1 MGRPNYSRSVG
12 AAPPR
17 SLHLNPVPELDFDVA
32 ILGGGM
38 GGYPAAIRASQL
50 GLKVALVE
58 GGKLGGT
65 CLHVGCIPT
74 KALLESSELFHRVA
88 ARGAEFGLKAEV
100 VGYDYPAIAARR
112 DAVVGQLYKGVQ
124 YLMKKN
130 KIEVVQANGRI
141 RDRNTIEADG
151 KLVKAKNLIVAT
163 GSTVKTLPGIA
174 LDGEYIVSSDNAVL
188 AASVPESI
196 CIIGAGAVGVEFA
209 TFYNQ
214 LGVKV
219 TLLEALDRVVPLED
233 EDVSKELLAA
243 FKKAGIDCR
252 LGVKVSGAKKARDG
266 VSVATDQGEVWAK
279 QLLVAV
285 GRAAVSKDL
294 GLEQAGVQ
302 THPNG
307 FIKVDEWMRTS
318 ADGIH
323 AIGDVIGGFLLA
335 HAASHEGIVAAEDIA
350 GQRLA
355 PMDQNL
361 ITRCTYS
368 HPQIASVGLTEKQAR
383 EKGHEVKVGKF
394 PFSAIGRAQIHGET
408 GGFVKIVADAKT
420 GQLLGTHIIGDSAT
434 ELIAEPALTQLFQ
447 GDAWELGRNIHPH
460 PTLSEAV
467 MEAAMAV
474 DGHAIHF

>member
-1 MGRPNYSRSVG
+1 VPNF
-12 AAPPR
+12 
-17 SLHLNPVPELDFDVA
+17 DFDVA

-58 GGKLGGT
+58 SNKLGGT
-65 CLHVGCIPT
+65 CLHIGCIPT
-74 KALLESSELFHRVA
+74 KALLESSELYHRIA
-88 ARGAEFGLKAEV
+88 TRGAEFGIRAEV
-100 VGYDYPAIAARR
+100 VGYDYPRIAQRR

-130 KIEVVQANGRI
+130 KIEVVEGKGEL
-141 RDRNTIEADG
+141 RDRNTIEVGAR
-151 KLVKAKNLIVAT
+151 KITAKDLIVAT
-163 GSTVKTLPGIA
+163 GSTVKTLPGLE
-174 LDGEYIVSSDNAVL
+174 LDGQFIISSDNAVL
-188 AASVPESI
+188 SKEAPESI
-196 CIIGAGAVGVEFA
+196 VIIGAGAVGVEFA
-209 TFYNQ
+209 TFYSQ

-219 TLLEALDRVVPLED
+219 TLLEALDRLVPLED

-252 LGVKVSGAKKARDG
+252 TGVKVKGAKKARDG
-266 VSVATDQGEVWAK
+266 VSVDTDQGEVWAR

-285 GRAAVSKDL
+285 GRAAVSKEI
-294 GLEQAGVQ
+294 GLDAVGVE

-318 ADGIH
+318 AEGIH
-323 AIGDVIGGFLLA
+323 AIGDVVGGYLLA

-355 PMDQNL
+355 PMDQDL
-361 ITRCTYS
+361 VTRCTYS
-368 HPQIASVGLTEKQAR
+368 HPQVASVGMTEKQAR

-408 GGFVKIVADAKT
+408 AGLVKIVADAKT
-420 GQLLGTHIIGDSAT
+420 GRMLGTHIVGPEAT

>member
-1 MGRPNYSRSVG
+1 
-12 AAPPR
+12 
-17 SLHLNPVPELDFDVA
+17 
-32 ILGGGM
+32 M

-58 GGKLGGT
+58 SNKLGGT
-65 CLHVGCIPT
+65 CLHIGCIPT
-74 KALLESSELFHRVA
+74 KALLESSELYHRVA
-88 ARGAEFGLKAEV
+88 TRGAEFGLKAEI
-100 VGYDYPAIAARR
+100 VGYDYPKIAERR

-130 KIEVVQANGRI
+130 KIEVVEGKGRV
-141 RDRNTIEADG
+141 RDRSTIEVGARQ
-151 KLVKAKNLIVAT
+151 LKAKNLIVAT
-163 GSTVKTLPGIA
+163 GSVVKTLPGLE
-174 LDGEYIVSSDNAVL
+174 LDGQFIVSSDHAVL
-188 AASVPESI
+188 SSSAPESI

-219 TLLEALDRVVPLED
+219 TLLEALDRLVPLED
-233 EDVSKELLAA
+233 DDVSKELLSA

-252 LGVKVSGAKKARDG
+252 LGVKVSGAKKARGG
-266 VSVATDQGEVWAK
+266 VSIETDQGEVWAN

-285 GRAAVSKDL
+285 GRAAVSKEL

-302 THPNG
+302 LQPNG

-318 ADGIH
+318 VDSIH
-323 AIGDVIGGFLLA
+323 AIGDVVGGYLLA

-355 PMDQNL
+355 PMDQQL

-368 HPQIASVGLTEKQAR
+368 HPQIASVGLTEKQAQ
-383 EKGHEVKVGKF
+383 ESGHEVKVGKF

-408 GGFVKIVADAKT
+408 SGFVKIVGDAKT
-420 GQLLGTHIIGDSAT
+420 GQLLGTHIIGAEAT

-474 DGHAIHF
+474 DGHAIHI

>member
-1 MGRPNYSRSVG
+1 
-12 AAPPR
+12 
-17 SLHLNPVPELDFDVA
+17 VPELDFDVV

-58 GGKLGGT
+58 SDKLGGT
-65 CLHVGCIPT
+65 CLHIGCIPT
-74 KALLESSELFHRVA
+74 KALLESSELYHRVA
-88 ARGAEFGLKAEV
+88 TRGSEFGLKAEV
-100 VGYDYPAIAARR
+100 VGYDYPRIAERR
-112 DAVVGQLYKGVQ
+112 DAVVNQLYKGVQ

-130 KIEVVQANGRI
+130 KIEVVEGKGRL
-141 RDRNTIEADG
+141 RDRNTIEVGA
-151 KLVKAKNLIVAT
+151 KQVKGKNLIVAT
-163 GSTVKTLPGIA
+163 GSVVKTLPGLE
-174 LDGEYIVSSDNAVL
+174 LDGQFVISSDHAVL
-188 AASVPESI
+188 SKSAPESI

-219 TLLEALDRVVPLED
+219 TLLEALDRLVPLED
-233 EDVSKELLAA
+233 EDVSKELLTA

-252 LGVKVSGAKKARDG
+252 LGVKVSGAKKARGG
-266 VSVATDQGEVWAK
+266 VSVDTDQGEVWAN

-285 GRAAVSKDL
+285 GRAAVSREL

-302 THPNG
+302 LQPNG

-318 ADGIH
+318 VDSIH
-323 AIGDVIGGFLLA
+323 AIGDVVGGYLLA

-355 PMDQNL
+355 PMEQTL

-368 HPQIASVGLTEKQAR
+368 HPQVASVGLTEKQAK
-383 EKGHEVKVGKF
+383 ESGHEVKVGKF

-408 GGFVKIVADAKT
+408 AGFVKIVADAKS
-420 GQLLGTHIIGDSAT
+420 GQLLGTHIVGADAT

>member
-1 MGRPNYSRSVG
+1 MPDF
-12 AAPPR
+12 
-17 SLHLNPVPELDFDVA
+17 DFDVA

-58 GGKLGGT
+58 ADKLGGT
-65 CLHVGCIPT
+65 CLHIGCIPT
-74 KALLESSELFHRVA
+74 KALLESSELYHRVA
-88 ARGAEFGLKAEV
+88 TRGVEFGLKAEV
-100 VGYDYPAIAARR
+100 VGYDYQRIAQRR

-130 KIEVVQANGRI
+130 KIEVIQGRGRL
-141 RDRNTIEADG
+141 RDRNSIEVNG
-151 KLVKAKNLIVAT
+151 KQVKAPNLILAT
-163 GSTVKTLPGIA
+163 GSSVKTLPGLE
-174 LDGEYIVSSDNAVL
+174 LDGQFIISSDNAVL
-188 AASVPESI
+188 AKDVPESI

-209 TFYNQ
+209 TFYSE

-219 TLLEALDRVVPLED
+219 TLLEALDRLVPLED
-233 EDVSKELLAA
+233 EEVSKELLSS
-243 FKKAGIDCR
+243 FKKAGIDVR
-252 LGVKVSGAKKARDG
+252 VGVKVSGARKARDG
-266 VSVATDQGEVWAK
+266 VSVDTDQGEVWAK

-285 GRAAVSKDL
+285 GRAAVSKEL
-294 GLEQAGVQ
+294 GLEQVGVQ
-302 THPNG
+302 LHPSG

-318 ADGIH
+318 AESIH
-323 AIGDVIGGFLLA
+323 AIGDVVGGYLLA

-350 GQRLA
+350 GQRTA
-355 PMDQNL
+355 PMEQEL
-361 ITRCTYS
+361 VTRCTYS

-383 EKGHEVKVGKF
+383 EKGHEVKVGRF
-394 PFSAIGRAQIHGET
+394 PFSAIGRAQIHGDT
-408 GGFVKIVADAKT
+408 AGFVKIVSDAKT
-420 GQLLGTHIIGDSAT
+420 GQMLGTHIIGAEAT

>member
-1 MGRPNYSRSVG
+1 MPDF
-12 AAPPR
+12 
-17 SLHLNPVPELDFDVA
+17 DFDVA

-58 GGKLGGT
+58 ANKLGGT
-65 CLHVGCIPT
+65 CLHIGCIPT
-74 KALLESSELFHRVA
+74 KALLESSELYHRVA
-88 ARGAEFGLKAEV
+88 ARGTEFGLKAEV
-100 VGYDYPAIAARR
+100 VGYDYPKIAERR
-112 DAVVGQLYKGVQ
+112 DAVVNKLYQGVQ
-124 YLMKKN
+124 FLMKKN
-130 KIEVVQANGRI
+130 KIEVVQAKGRL
-141 RDRNTIEADG
+141 RDKNTIEANG
-151 KLVKAKNLIVAT
+151 RMLRAKNLIIAT
-163 GSTVKTLPGIA
+163 GSVVRTLPGLE
-174 LDGEYIVSSDNAVL
+174 LDGQVIVSSDNAVL
-188 AASVPESI
+188 AKDVPESI

-209 TFYNQ
+209 TLYNQ

-219 TLLEALDRVVPLED
+219 TLLEALDRLVPLED
-233 EDVSKELLAA
+233 EDVSKEMLAA

-252 LGVKVSGAKKARDG
+252 IGVKVSGAKKARGG
-266 VSVATDQGEVWAK
+266 VSIDTDQGEVWAH

-285 GRAAVSKDL
+285 GRSAVSKEL
-294 GLEQAGVQ
+294 GLDQVGVQ
-302 THPNG
+302 TQPNG
-307 FIKVDEWMRTS
+307 FIKVDEWCRTS
-318 ADGIH
+318 VDSIH
-323 AIGDVIGGFLLA
+323 AIGDVIGGYLLA

-368 HPQIASVGLTEKQAR
+368 HPQIASVGMTEKQAR

-408 GGFVKIVADAKT
+408 VGFVKVVADAKT
-420 GQLLGTHIIGDSAT
+420 GQLLGTHIVGDSAT

>member
-1 MGRPNYSRSVG
+1 MPDS
-12 AAPPR
+12 
-17 SLHLNPVPELDFDVA
+17 DFDVA

-50 GLKVALVE
+50 GLKVAIVE

-74 KALLESSELFHRVA
+74 KALLESSELYHRVA

-100 VGYDYPAIAARR
+100 VGYDYPRIAERR
-112 DAVVGQLYKGVQ
+112 DAIVAQLYKGVQ

-130 KIEVVQANGRI
+130 KIEVVQAKGRL

-151 KLVKAKNLIVAT
+151 KVVRAKNLVIAT

-174 LDGEYIVSSDNAVL
+174 LDGEYIVSSDNAVM
-188 AASVPESI
+188 AKTVPESI

-209 TFYNQ
+209 TLYNQ
-214 LGVKV
+214 LGAKV
-219 TLLEALDRVVPLED
+219 TLLEALDRLVPLED
-233 EDVSKELLAA
+233 EDVSKEMTAA
-243 FKKAGIDCR
+243 FKKAGIDVR
-252 LGVKVSGAKKARDG
+252 VGVKVSGAKKARGG
-266 VSVATDQGEVWAK
+266 VSVETDQGEVWAN

-302 THPNG
+302 MQPSG
-307 FIKVDEWMRTS
+307 FIKVDEWMRTT
-318 ADGIH
+318 AEGIH
-323 AIGDVIGGFLLA
+323 AIGDVVGGYLLA
-335 HAASHEGIVAAEDIA
+335 HAAAHEGMTAVEDIA
-350 GQRLA
+350 GQRIA
-355 PMDQNL
+355 PMEQEL
-361 ITRCTYS
+361 VTRCTYS
-368 HPQIASVGLTEKQAR
+368 HPQIASVGMTEKQAR

-394 PFSAIGRAQIHGET
+394 PFSAIGRALIHGET
-408 GGFVKIVADAKT
+408 TGFVKIVADAKT
-420 GQLLGTHIIGDSAT
+420 GQLLGTHIVGDSAT

-474 DGHAIHF
+474 DGRAIHF

>member
-1 MGRPNYSRSVG
+1 
-12 AAPPR
+12 
-17 SLHLNPVPELDFDVA
+17 VPEFDFDVA

-50 GLKVALVE
+50 GMKVALVE
-58 GGKLGGT
+58 AAKLGGT

-74 KALLESSELFHRVA
+74 KALLESSELYHRVA
-88 ARGAEFGLKAEV
+88 SRGVEFGLKAEV
-100 VGYDYPAIAARR
+100 VGYDYPRIAERR
-112 DAVVGQLYKGVQ
+112 DAVVAQLYKGVQ

-130 KIEVVQANGRI
+130 KIEVVAAKGRL

-151 KLVKAKNLIVAT
+151 RMVRAKDLVIAT
-163 GSTVKTLPGIA
+163 GSSVKTLPGIEI
-174 LDGEYIVSSDNAVL
+174 DGQFIVSSDNAVV
-188 AASVPESI
+188 AKTVPESI

-209 TFYNQ
+209 TLYSQ
-214 LGVKV
+214 LGAKV
-219 TLLEALDRVVPLED
+219 TLLEALDRLVPLED
-233 EDVSKELLAA
+233 EDVSKELLSA
-243 FKKAGIDCR
+243 FNKAGIDCR

-266 VSVATDQGEVWAK
+266 VSVQTDKGEVWTK

-294 GLEQAGVQ
+294 GLEQLGVQ

-307 FIKVDEWMRTS
+307 FIKVDEWMRTT

-323 AIGDVIGGFLLA
+323 AIGDVVGGFLLA
-335 HAASHEGIVAAEDIA
+335 HAASHEGVTAVEDIA
-350 GQRLA
+350 GQRIA
-355 PMDQNL
+355 PMEQNL
-361 ITRCTYS
+361 VTRCTYS

-383 EKGHEVKVGKF
+383 DQGHEVKVGKF

-408 GGFVKIVADAKT
+408 AGFVKVVADAKT
-420 GQLLGTHIIGDSAT
+420 GGIIGTHIIGNEAT
-434 ELIAEPALTQLFQ
+434 ELVAEPALTQLFQ

-467 MEAAMAV
+467 MEAALAV
-474 DGHAIHF
+474 DGHAIHI

>member
-1 MGRPNYSRSVG
+1 M
-12 AAPPR
+12 
-17 SLHLNPVPELDFDVA
+17 PELDFDVV

-58 GGKLGGT
+58 SDKLGGT
-65 CLHVGCIPT
+65 CLHIGCIPT
-74 KALLESSELFHRVA
+74 KALLESSELYHRVA
-88 ARGAEFGLKAEV
+88 TRGSEFGLKAEV
-100 VGYDYPAIAARR
+100 VGYDYPRIAERR
-112 DAVVGQLYKGVQ
+112 DAVVNQLYKGVQ

-130 KIEVVQANGRI
+130 KIEVVEGKGRL
-141 RDRNTIEADG
+141 RDRNTIEVGATQ
-151 KLVKAKNLIVAT
+151 VKGKNLIVAT
-163 GSTVKTLPGIA
+163 GSVVKTLPGLE
-174 LDGEYIVSSDNAVL
+174 LDGQFVISSDHAVL
-188 AASVPESI
+188 SKSAPESI

-219 TLLEALDRVVPLED
+219 TLLEALDRLVPLED
-233 EDVSKELLAA
+233 EDVSKELLTA

-252 LGVKVSGAKKARDG
+252 LGVKVSGAKKARGG
-266 VSVATDQGEVWAK
+266 VSVDTDQGEVWAN

-285 GRAAVSKDL
+285 GRAAVSREL

-302 THPNG
+302 LQPNG

-318 ADGIH
+318 VDSIH
-323 AIGDVIGGFLLA
+323 AIGDVVGGYLLA

-355 PMDQNL
+355 PMEQTL

-368 HPQIASVGLTEKQAR
+368 HPQVASVGLTEKQAK
-383 EKGHEVKVGKF
+383 ESGHEVKVGKF

-408 GGFVKIVADAKT
+408 AGFVKIVADAKS
-420 GQLLGTHIIGDSAT
+420 GQLLGTHIVGAEAT

>member
-1 MGRPNYSRSVG
+1 
-12 AAPPR
+12 
-17 SLHLNPVPELDFDVA
+17 VPDFDFDVA

-58 GGKLGGT
+58 ADKLGGT
-65 CLHVGCIPT
+65 CLHIGCIPT
-74 KALLESSELFHRVA
+74 KALLESSELYHRVA
-88 ARGAEFGLKAEV
+88 ARGVEFGLKAEV
-100 VGYDYPAIAARR
+100 VGFDYPKIAERR
-112 DAVVGQLYKGVQ
+112 DAVVGTLYKGVQ

-130 KIEVVQANGRI
+130 KIEVVQARGRL
-141 RDRNTIEADG
+141 RDKNTIEANG
-151 KLVKAKNLIVAT
+151 RVLRAKDLIVAT
-163 GSTVKTLPGIA
+163 GSTVKTLPGLE
-174 LDGEYIVSSDNAVL
+174 LDGQFVVSSDNAVL
-188 AASVPESI
+188 AKEVPESI

-209 TFYNQ
+209 TLYNQ

-219 TLLEALDRVVPLED
+219 TLLEALDRLVPLED
-233 EDVSKELLAA
+233 EDVSKEMLSA

-252 LGVKVSGAKKARDG
+252 LGVKVSGAKKARGG
-266 VSVATDQGEVWAK
+266 VSVATDQGEVWAH

-285 GRAAVSKDL
+285 GRAALSKDL
-294 GLEQAGVQ
+294 GLEQVGVQ

-318 ADGIH
+318 VDSIH

-355 PMDQNL
+355 PMDQDL

-394 PFSAIGRAQIHGET
+394 PFSAIGRAQINGET
-408 GGFVKIVADAKT
+408 GGFVKVVADAKT
-420 GQLLGTHIIGDSAT
+420 GQLLGTHIVGASAT

-474 DGHAIHF
+474 DGHAIHI

>member
-1 MGRPNYSRSVG
+1 
-12 AAPPR
+12 
-17 SLHLNPVPELDFDVA
+17 
-32 ILGGGM
+32 M

-58 GGKLGGT
+58 SDKLGGT

-74 KALLESSELFHRVA
+74 KALLESSELYHRVA
-88 ARGAEFGLKAEV
+88 TRGTEFGLKAEV
-100 VGYDYPAIAARR
+100 VGFDYPRIAARR

-130 KIEVVQANGRI
+130 KIEVVQGKGRLT
-141 RDRNTIEADG
+141 DRNTIGIDS
-151 KLVKAKNLIVAT
+151 KQVKGKNLIVAT
-163 GSTVKTLPGIA
+163 GSVVKTLPGLEI
-174 LDGEYIVSSDNAVL
+174 DGEYIISSDHAVRST
-188 AASVPESI
+188 SVPESI

-209 TFYNQ
+209 TFYSQ

-219 TLLEALDRVVPLED
+219 TLLEALDRLVPLED
-233 EDVSKELLAA
+233 EDVSTEMLSA
-243 FKKAGIDCR
+243 FKKAGIECR
-252 LGVKVSGAKKARDG
+252 TGIKVTGAKKARGG
-266 VSVATDQGEVWAK
+266 VSVTTDQGEVWAN

-285 GRAAVSKDL
+285 GRAAVSKEL
-294 GLEQAGVQ
+294 GLEQVGVQ
-302 THPNG
+302 MQPNG

-318 ADGIH
+318 VESIH
-323 AIGDVIGGFLLA
+323 AIGDVVGGYLLA

-355 PMDQNL
+355 PMEQTL
-361 ITRCTYS
+361 VTRCTYS
-368 HPQIASVGLTEKQAR
+368 HPQVASVGLTEKQAR
-383 EKGHEVKVGKF
+383 EKGHEVKIGKF
-394 PFSAIGRAQIHGET
+394 PFSAIGRAQIHGEP
-408 GGFVKIVADAKT
+408 GGFVKIVADAKS
-420 GQLLGTHIIGDSAT
+420 GQLLGTHIVGANAT

>member
-1 MGRPNYSRSVG
+1 MPDS
-12 AAPPR
+12 
-17 SLHLNPVPELDFDVA
+17 DFDVA

-50 GLKVALVE
+50 GLKVAIVE

-74 KALLESSELFHRVA
+74 KALLESSELYHRVA

-100 VGYDYPAIAARR
+100 VGYDYPRIAERR
-112 DAVVGQLYKGVQ
+112 DAIVAQLYKGVQ

-130 KIEVVQANGRI
+130 KIEVVQAKGRL

-151 KLVKAKNLIVAT
+151 KVVRAKNLVIAT

-174 LDGEYIVSSDNAVL
+174 LDGEYIVSSDNAVM
-188 AASVPESI
+188 AKTVPESI

-209 TFYNQ
+209 TLYNQ
-214 LGVKV
+214 LGAKV
-219 TLLEALDRVVPLED
+219 TLLEALDRLVPLED
-233 EDVSKELLAA
+233 EDVSKEMTAA
-243 FKKAGIDCR
+243 FKKAGIDVR
-252 LGVKVSGAKKARDG
+252 VGVKVSGAKKARGG
-266 VSVATDQGEVWAK
+266 VSVETDQGEVWAN

-302 THPNG
+302 MQPNG
-307 FIKVDEWMRTS
+307 FIKVDEWMRTT
-318 ADGIH
+318 AEGIH
-323 AIGDVIGGFLLA
+323 AIGDVVGGYLLA
-335 HAASHEGIVAAEDIA
+335 HAAAHEGMTAVEDIA
-350 GQRLA
+350 GQRIA
-355 PMDQNL
+355 PMEQEL
-361 ITRCTYS
+361 VTRCTYS
-368 HPQIASVGLTEKQAR
+368 HPQIASVGMTEKQAR
-383 EKGHEVKVGKF
+383 EKGYEVKVGKF
-394 PFSAIGRAQIHGET
+394 PFSAIGRALIHGET
-408 GGFVKIVADAKT
+408 TGFVKIVADAKT
-420 GQLLGTHIIGDSAT
+420 GQLLGTHIVGDSAT

-474 DGHAIHF
+474 DGRAIHF